1 MLNILDIT
9 DSATL
14 LISDLSK
21 INKWALQWKIS
32 FNLSPTKQAQEII
45 FNDKNSRRNHTG
57 LMFNNDIVNLNS
69 FVRYILDSKLK
80 PPGQGL
86 EKLPSNGFL

>member
-1 MLNILDIT
+1 M
-9 DSATL
+9 S
-14 LISDLSK
+14 
-21 INKWALQWKIS
+21 
-32 FNLSPTKQAQEII
+32 
-45 FNDKNSRRNHTG
+45 
-57 LMFNNDIVNLNS
+57 NNDIVNLNS